1 MCGAWLLCTLA
12 IMGDDEPI
20 DPRLDDSR
28 LRIRRKRRKRRI
40 QKVTRARNPS
50 TVMTAMAQC
59 GKEEPPLP
67 DWRPD
72 ELEGDECKLDKE
84 AAAADDD
91 AAAAEAV
98 DDIDETTQSAIVVS
112 SHKSQLGRIKGYVEW
127 ILTNCSEGRL
137 WNLRAV

>member
-1 MCGAWLLCTLA
+1 
-12 IMGDDEPI
+12 MGDDEPI
-20 DPRLDDSR
+20 EPRLDDASR

-72 ELEGDECKLDKE
+72 VLDGDECKLDRE
-84 AAAADDD
+84 AAATDDD

-98 DDIDETTQSAIVVS
+98 DAIEETTQSAIVVS
-112 SHKSQLGRIKGYVEW
+112 SHQSQFGRARI
-127 ILTNCSEGRL
+127 
-137 WNLRAV
+137 